1 MSWACPVQDARGSPH
16 TQFKRETKSAND
28 RRPLTDSFACMWW
41 RCYASSHCL
50 AKGLRGQGLPWTCTR
65 NAWQIMANL
74 AAPYGEFKSC
84 ELWEWQD
91 SNRPV
96 STIPPPSVT
105 ANQALELPVQ
115 SHCFCCLTCTHCPHL
130 RTSTDCQQ
138 YLIQNGFQRPAKSD
152 WNL

>member
-65 NAWQIMANL
+65 NSWQILLHHTWWIQVMRIVRMTRL
-74 AAPYGEFKSC
+74 KQTRLHHPSSI
-84 ELWEWQD
+84 
-91 SNRPV
+91 SNSKPGSGATRAIALFLLPQMHPL
-96 STIPPPSVT
+96 STLENQHGLPAVLDPKWLST
-105 ANQALELPVQ
+105 A
-115 SHCFCCLTCTHCPHL
+115 
-130 RTSTDCQQ
+130 
-138 YLIQNGFQRPAKSD
+138 G
-152 WNL
+152 